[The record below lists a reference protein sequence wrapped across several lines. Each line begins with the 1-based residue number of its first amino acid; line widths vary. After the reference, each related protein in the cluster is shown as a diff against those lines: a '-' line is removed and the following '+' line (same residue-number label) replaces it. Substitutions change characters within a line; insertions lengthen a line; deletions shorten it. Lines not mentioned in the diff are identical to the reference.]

1 MSITLYELL
10 GRDDRRFSPYCWRI
24 RLALAHMGL
33 TPDEIVPVGF
43 TEKEKIAF
51 SGGTTIPVLVDG
63 DTTVRDSWDIA
74 EYLMQAYPERTA
86 LWHGSEGRNFAR
98 FVNLWTDQAMLPAIF
113 RVIVADVYAHARDE
127 DQPYFRESREKRL
140 GKTLEEA
147 AAEREGHAAALDRT
161 LAPLRSLVSEQ
172 DYVCGAAPAYA
183 DFIAFGSL
191 QWARCASPYALLA
204 PDDPI
209 HAWRGRML
217 DLFDGYA
224 GKEAAA

>member
-33 TPDEIVPVGF
+33 VPDEIVPVGF

-63 DTTVRDSWDIA
+63 ETTVRDSWDIA
-74 EYLMQAYPERTA
+74 EYLMKTYPDRTA

-98 FVNLWTDQAMLPAIF
+98 FVNLWTDQTMQPAIF
-113 RVIVADVYAHARDE
+113 RTIVGDVFERARDE

-140 GKTLEEA
+140 GKSLEDMT
-147 AAEREGHAAALDRT
+147 AEREGHAAALGRT
-161 LAPLRSLVSEQ
+161 LAPLRALVSEQ
-172 DYVCGAAPAYA
+172 DFVCGAAPAYA
-183 DFIAFGSL
+183 DFIAFGSF
-191 QWARCASPYALLA
+191 QWARCSSRYALVA

-209 HAWRGRML
+209 HAWRERML